1 MKALY
6 IRLDNFTKE
15 NTDLESRQ
23 YLKTYTCYNLAGIV
37 EDFKKYKGITEDHKM
52 AMTIFETK
60 KQWDADALAFV
71 NNCIK
76 AERAAQTIPQF

>member
-23 YLKTYTCYNLAGIV
+23 YTKVYTCCTNLASLV
-37 EDFKKYKGITEDHKM
+37 EDYKRYNNITENDKVGM
-52 AMTIFETK
+52 LIFETK
-60 KQWDADALAFV
+60 KQWEADALAFI
-71 NNCIK
+71 NNCK
-76 AERAAQTIPQF
+76 KPVNVPLF